1 MAMVQSVANQ
11 VTGKPLFQLNGA
23 QFYSI
28 KSMVVLEKDGVD
40 AKGMRLDLK
49 SRAE

>member
-11 VTGKPLFQLNGA
+11 VTGKALFQINGA

-40 AKGMRLDLK
+40 AKVTRLDLK
-49 SRAE
+49 SPAE